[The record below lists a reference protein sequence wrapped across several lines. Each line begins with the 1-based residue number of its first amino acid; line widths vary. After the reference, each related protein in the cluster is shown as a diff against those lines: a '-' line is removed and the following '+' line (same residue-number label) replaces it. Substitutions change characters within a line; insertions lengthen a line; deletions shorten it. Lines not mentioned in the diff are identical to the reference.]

1 MASRK
6 KRSGVVIMLMAM
18 SGLITN
24 RAAAD
29 PVALV
34 LNVNSVTPLT
44 AYSSSFKD
52 TATILGYSGDVTNGV
67 YQGGALANTTTTAT
81 GESLWSGFYDQQS
94 AGAKVTWSGE
104 LSPLSTDPV
113 NLYLDLN
120 AFVITDDSCFLA
132 VSCSSSHGIDVTFEI
147 WGEEVFP
154 SLPPLNGLIGYYRE
168 QLGSTADINQTLLL
182 AQSVE
187 GPFNLSVVFEDASYT
202 EVWLGGPST
211 SSALGSLD
219 FTLSADIANVPE
231 PSSMPLLGLA
241 LIGLAAFRRWKFE

>member
-1 MASRK
+1 MSSRN
-6 KRSGVVIMLMAM
+6 KRSGLVITLMAM
-18 SGLITN
+18 SGLIIN
-24 RAAAD
+24 RVDAD
-29 PVALV
+29 PVPLV
-34 LNVNSVTPLT
+34 LNINSVTPLT
-44 AYSSSFKD
+44 AYSSSLKD
-52 TATILGYSGDVTNGV
+52 TATILGYSGDVINGV

-120 AFVITDDSCFLA
+120 GFVTTDDSCFLA

-168 QLGSTADINQTLLL
+168 QLDSTADINQTLLL

-187 GPFNLSVVFEDASYT
+187 GPFNLGVVFEDASYT

-219 FTLSADIANVPE
+219 FTLRADCLCPNRQACCFSALV
-231 PSSMPLLGLA
+231 
-241 LIGLAAFRRWKFE
+241 